1 MKELYILS
9 LLLVFGL
16 GGCSSQKKLTEQTD
30 FVVQSAKCYK
40 LLQGREESKPQ
51 LMLEVEVNQIP
62 EGAEED
68 YVFFRGEVKPYT
80 FETAGGKSYLSAR
93 FSVNGRSKP
102 DMVMEGDSQ
111 MEGGNQP
118 PSLQPLLKEF
128 PFELAKDEAVF
139 RYKSGKKYVY
149 FKVGGIV
156 DGKTKTG
163 I

>member
-9 LLLVFGL
+9 LILLFGL

-62 EGAEED
+62 EGAEGD

-80 FETAGGKSYLSAR
+80 FETVGGRSYLSAR
-93 FSVNGRSKP
+93 FSVNGPSKP

-111 MEGGNQP
+111 KEGGNQP

-128 PFELAKDEAVF
+128 PFELAEDEAVF